1 MSGTD
6 DRRPG
11 ASPACYLDEADAAYA
26 GYLPAAEL
34 TGFLNRLLEG
44 ERAGAKVGA
53 SMRNE
58 ASGEEARALLAD
70 VARDEARYVA
80 VLSALVRQIGHEP
93 SAATGSFRDK
103 ALRIE
108 GEAAR
113 IAFLNRGQQAVI
125 RMIEEMLPR
134 IREDFVHAALREMLA
149 RHRENV
155 ARCAAFLGQ
164 GG

>member
-1 MSGTD
+1 MGGAD

-26 GYLPAAEL
+26 GYLPAGEL
-34 TGFLNRLLEG
+34 AGFLNRLLEG

-53 SMRNE
+53 KMRNE
-58 ASGEEARALLAD
+58 ASGETARALLAD

-80 VLSALVRQIGHEP
+80 VLSGLLRRLGQEP
-93 SAATGSFRDK
+93 SEATGAFRDK

-125 RMIEEMLPR
+125 RMIEETLPR
-134 IREDFVHAALREMLA
+134 IREDFVHAALSEMLA

-155 ARCAAFLGQ
+155 ARCAEFLER